1 MIVRPEINLQMD
13 AASARFNMIEQQM
26 IEVMLYRRASAVSK
40 VSLFDTH
47 VAALVNVP
55 APDAF

>member
-1 MIVRPEINLQMD
+1 MD